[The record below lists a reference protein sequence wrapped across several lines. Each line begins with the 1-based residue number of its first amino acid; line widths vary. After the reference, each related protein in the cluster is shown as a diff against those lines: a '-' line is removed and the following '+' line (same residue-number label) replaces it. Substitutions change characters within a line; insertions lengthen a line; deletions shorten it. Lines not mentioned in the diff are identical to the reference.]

1 MTCYLDLIFEINNF
15 IKRGKANNRTLKAI
29 KNSDLKLLLE
39 LGYSNLEL
47 WRIFENNFLVTG
59 VYSGVVKRNKL
70 IIVI

>member
-39 LGYSNLEL
+39 LGYSNLNYGE
-47 WRIFENNFLVTG
+47 FL
-59 VYSGVVKRNKL
+59 K
-70 IIVI
+70 IIS